1 MPSELN
7 DRLLRLSTLHNTLS
21 QALANGEEG
30 VSADQILERMACER
44 KALYRH
50 AQDLRDLGAP
60 LAYDGKCHRWSYRE
74 EWNPSWTWLHTL
86 QGAPGLRL
94 SLDLLLDP
102 DLERDLQDLVVPS
115 RQTRSSK
122 ATLARLT
129 GLFDKTILP
138 HLSQAL
144 RDRRKLRFQYAK
156 PDGSRTEKTIDP
168 LSLFVWDG
176 MPYLQARDPS
186 APDVTFKRYALSRIS
201 RPEVLEESF
210 RPPARRDQP
219 TCLGA
224 FSGKIVLA
232 KIRAARDVAFYV
244 RERKW
249 HPDQSLREKADGSV
263 EFTIPFGDADEAAR
277 WILGR
282 GPGFCPVEPTALVK
296 AWKNAV
302 FQLAEQ
308 VPST

>member
-7 DRLLRLSTLHNTLS
+7 DRLFRLSTLHNTLA

-30 VSADQILERMACER
+30 VSAEQILERMDCER

-60 LAYDGKCHRWSYRE
+60 LEYDGNVTDGRIGK
-74 EWNPSWTWLHTL
+74 NGTPSWTWLHTL

-122 ATLARLT
+122 ATLTRLT
-129 GLFDKTILP
+129 GLFDKSILP

-144 RDRRKLRFQYAK
+144 RERRKLRFQYAK
-156 PDGSRTEKTIDP
+156 PDGSKTQKTIDP

-186 APDVTFKRYALSRIS
+186 TPQVTFKRYAVADLQAGSPGRILPFPS
-201 RPEVLEESF
+201 TQGAS
-210 RPPARRDQP
+210 PPAWARLYRK
-219 TCLGA
+219 A
-224 FSGKIVLA
+224 
-232 KIRAARDVAFYV
+232 RAREDPRLREVAFCM

-249 HPDQSLREKADGSV
+249 HPDQSLREKPDGSV
-263 EFTIPFGDADEAAR
+263 EFTLPFGDADEAAR

-296 AWKNAV
+296 AWKDAV
-302 FQLAEQ
+302 IQLAER
-308 VPST
+308 SLS

>member
-7 DRLLRLSTLHNTLS
+7 DRLLRLSALHNTLA

-30 VSADQILERMACER
+30 VSAEQILERMDCER

-60 LAYDGKCHRWSYRE
+60 LEYDGKCHRWSYRE
-74 EWNPSWTWLHTL
+74 EWNPNWTWLHTL
-86 QGAPGLRL
+86 QGAPGLRF

-122 ATLARLT
+122 ATLTRLT
-129 GLFDKTILP
+129 GLFDKSILP

-156 PDGSRTEKTIDP
+156 PDGSKTQKTIDP

-186 APDVTFKRYALSRIS
+186 APQVTFKRYALSRIS
-201 RPEVLEESF
+201 KPEVLEDSF
-210 RPPARRDQP
+210 RPPPRKEHP

-224 FSGKIVLA
+224 FTGKIVLA
-232 KIRAARDVAFYV
+232 KIRASKEVAFYV

-249 HPDQSLREKADGSV
+249 HPDQSLREKPDGSV
-263 EFTIPFGDADEAAR
+263 EFTLPFGDADEAAR

-282 GPGFCPVEPTALVK
+282 GPGFCPVEPSTLVK
-296 AWKNAV
+296 AWREAV
-302 FQLAEQ
+302 FRLAEQ
-308 VPST
+308 VPAG